1 VDATAIWKSTLSLR
15 HRGPD
20 QQDIF
25 ESPHVSLG
33 SVRLKIVDLE
43 RGEQPMRSDSGDFVV
58 AFNGELYNHH
68 ELRRELEALG
78 HCFHSRCDTEVALR
92 AFIEWDVESFSRF
105 RGMFA
110 AAIWNEQTRRLV
122 LVRDRLGIKPLYYT
136 VRQGNVFFGS
146 ELKSLFAHDYLPRL
160 LCKRAL
166 GYFLS
171 LNYVPGPLT
180 LVEGIEKLEPGKWL
194 ECRNGRITTGAY
206 WRNTCSPK
214 PVRIEDACSEL
225 DRLLSQSVRE
235 HLAADVPVGIWASG
249 GLDSST
255 ILHYSAAHSHRP
267 IQTFS
272 LSFEGRKCDE
282 SSYFRRL
289 AQYYGARHREL
300 DLNQGLDLAGV
311 IHELAYH
318 SDEPSADAGA
328 LPVWFLSKL
337 TAGHVKVALSGE
349 GADEIF
355 GGYQTYL
362 ADRYARIARL
372 LPRPV
377 LRGFAGAA
385 ERLPVSDEKIGFEYR
400 VKRFLAGALLPAD
413 EAHFFWNGTF
423 SCREQREFF
432 DHDPEPLGTLFSKLA
447 GGPDTRS
454 DLNRYLFIDQHCY
467 LPDDI
472 LHKCDRM
479 SMAHSIE
486 LRPPFLD
493 HRIVEFASRL
503 PLALKVR
510 GSQTKYVLRK
520 LMSGKLPVFI
530 SSRKKEGLDIPAH
543 EWLRGP
549 LRPLLHDA
557 LSADSVAA
565 AGLFSSDVIHHLVE
579 QHLSRR
585 ANLGYH
591 LWGLLTLHLW
601 IHRWKIETQTTSEL
615 EHGAVIGSAAG

>member
-1 VDATAIWKSTLSLR
+1 
-15 HRGPD
+15 
-20 QQDIF
+20 
-25 ESPHVSLG
+25 
-33 SVRLKIVDLE
+33 
-43 RGEQPMRSDSGDFVV
+43 
-58 AFNGELYNHH
+58 
-68 ELRRELEALG
+68 
-78 HCFHSRCDTEVALR
+78 
-92 AFIEWDVESFSRF
+92 
-105 RGMFA
+105 
-110 AAIWNEQTRRLV
+110 
-122 LVRDRLGIKPLYYT
+122 
-136 VRQGNVFFGS
+136 
-146 ELKSLFAHDYLPRL
+146 
-160 LCKRAL
+160 
-166 GYFLS
+166 
-171 LNYVPGPLT
+171 
-180 LVEGIEKLEPGKWL
+180 
-194 ECRNGRITTGAY
+194 
-206 WRNTCSPK
+206 
-214 PVRIEDACSEL
+214 
-225 DRLLSQSVRE
+225 
-235 HLAADVPVGIWASG
+235 
-249 GLDSST
+249 
-255 ILHYSAAHSHRP
+255 
-267 IQTFS
+267 
-272 LSFEGRKCDE
+272 
-282 SSYFRRL
+282 
-289 AQYYGARHREL
+289 
-300 DLNQGLDLAGV
+300 
-311 IHELAYH
+311 
-318 SDEPSADAGA
+318 
-328 LPVWFLSKL
+328 L

-372 LPRPV
+372 LPRAV

-447 GGPDTRS
+447 DGPDTRS

-557 LSADSVAA
+557 LSADSVVA

-601 IHRWKIETQTTSEL
+601 IHRWKIETQTASEV
-615 EHGAVIGSAAG
+615 ERGVVVGSVAG